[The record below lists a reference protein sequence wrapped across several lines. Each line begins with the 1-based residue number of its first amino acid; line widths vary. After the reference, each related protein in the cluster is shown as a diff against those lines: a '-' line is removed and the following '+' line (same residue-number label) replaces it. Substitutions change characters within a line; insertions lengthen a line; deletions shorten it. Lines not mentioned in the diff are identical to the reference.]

1 MVSFLWFRVYYIY
14 ILYAIYHWEE
24 YIYKIGLSSMMPSQD
39 FFAQKSQFVLYVLYM
54 LVGGCHFKVVFLAG
68 HVGVFARLH
77 NS

>member
-1 MVSFLWFRVYYIY
+1 
-14 ILYAIYHWEE
+14 
-24 YIYKIGLSSMMPSQD
+24 MMPSQD

-54 LVGGCHFKVVFLAG
+54 LLGGCHFKVVFLAG